1 MRASRITRLG
11 RGHPRL
17 ASGVSTGSEKP
28 AFAIFALLGL
38 ASNKLNAAR
47 PAGRMD
53 RPAAFVLAEREE
65 TREENQ
71 IKDDPKKIAGNGAS
85 AAHKNGTLRLMTHP

>member
-1 MRASRITRLG
+1 MVDRQRKAGVRHLRAFG
-11 RGHPRL
+11 PREQQ
-17 ASGVSTGSEKP
+17 AQCRPPGGKNGS
-28 AFAIFALLGL
+28 
-38 ASNKLNAAR
+38 
-47 PAGRMD
+47 
-53 RPAAFVLAEREE
+53 PAAFVLAEREE